1 MDYIVYS
8 VGSAEIPL
16 LRVQRRLRRGPAI
29 ISTQK
34 TCFLLSTLASLI
46 LVSGFRLFSSDTRR
60 RVAPPASSPWSSKAA
75 RVGKPSLPVLLL
87 WLATSVS
94 GWAQGSPATIRVGAF
109 PNITHAQAMV
119 GKANGW
125 FDKAMGSQVK
135 IQWTSFNAGPSAIEA
150 LFAGAI
156 DMTYVGPN
164 PAINGYV
171 RSNGE
176 ALRVVAGAASGGAS
190 LVVRNDSGIRK
201 PEDFHGKR
209 VASPQFGNTQD
220 VALRNWLKKNGMKT
234 TDKGGDVQ
242 IVPMANPDQLTL
254 FLKKELD
261 AAWAPEP
268 WATRLIH
275 EGNGRLLVDER
286 TLWPDGQFVIGLL
299 VVNTKFLKAHPDLV
313 KNWIRAH
320 VDLTDWIN
328 GHQPEAKKLLNQQIQ
343 AETGKALPSVVLD
356 EAFSRMQ
363 VTFDPLHSAL
373 TTAAQQAFDDGF
385 LGRQMPDLS
394 HLYDLTLLNQ
404 VLAEKGRKA
413 IP

>member
-1 MDYIVYS
+1 MS
-8 VGSAEIPL
+8 KSSL
-16 LRVQRRLRRGPAI
+16 LG
-29 ISTQK
+29 
-34 TCFLLSTLASLI
+34 
-46 LVSGFRLFSSDTRR
+46 
-60 RVAPPASSPWSSKAA
+60 
-75 RVGKPSLPVLLL
+75 LLL
-87 WLATSVS
+87 CLVTAAPAR
-94 GWAQGSPATIRVGAF
+94 AQGPITTMRVGAF

-125 FDKAMGSQVK
+125 FEKAMGPQVK

-190 LVVRNDSGIRK
+190 LIVRSDSGINK
-201 PEDFHGKR
+201 PEDFHGRR
-209 VASPQFGNTQD
+209 VASPQIGNTQD
-220 VALRNWLKKNGMKT
+220 VALRNWLKNHGMKT
-234 TDKGGDVQ
+234 NDKGGDVQ

-254 FLKKELD
+254 FLKKDLD

-268 WATRLIH
+268 WATRLIQ
-275 EGNGRLLVDER
+275 EGSGRLFVDER
-286 TLWPDGQFVIGLL
+286 TLWPNGQFVIGLL

-313 KNWIRAH
+313 KNWIRAN
-320 VDLTDWIN
+320 VELTDWIN
-328 GHQPEAKKLLNQQIQ
+328 GHPPEAKKLLNRQIQ
-343 AETGKALPSVVLD
+343 TETGKALPPLVLD

-363 VTFDPLHSAL
+363 VTYDPLHAAL
-373 TTAAQQAFDDGF
+373 STAAQQAFDDGF

-394 HLYDLTLLNQ
+394 RLYDLSLLNQ

-413 IP
+413 MQ